1 MRCFCCYCFFN
12 NEFQIRVYVR
22 TMHTVASNNWLVVH
36 SDCAQKSKKRTTY
49 VNTVCIQPLLRKS
62 CNPSHTHMSYCTI
75 LAYCAQL
82 EKTQTLAHIFTR
94 YINKVVIHTIL
105 RTESGF
111 HHIITNNNKKK
122 RGQLARLVLGLYD
135 TPLWLRRRMRWGP
148 IVKSRS

>member
-1 MRCFCCYCFFN
+1 M
-12 NEFQIRVYVR
+12 
-22 TMHTVASNNWLVVH
+22 VVH
-36 SDCAQKSKKRTTY
+36 GAQKSKKNNLGKHGLYTTPFEEI
-49 VNTVCIQPLLRKS
+49 VPPLT
-62 CNPSHTHMSYCTI
+62 HTHMSYFTI

-94 YINKVVIHTIL
+94 YINKVIHTIL